1 VTKTN
6 RDILISTGNAA
17 QDGIRGWFIGQFI
30 PPSGGLAH
38 QDELEIKWQQHRKG
52 ERRERFAHS
61 PKATTISILVNGS
74 LLTRF
79 RLPDETREVI
89 LNRPGDY
96 IAYGPGLD
104 HSWEALE
111 ESLVI
116 TVRFPSLS
124 NEPT

>member
-1 VTKTN
+1 MTKAN
-6 RDILISTGNAA
+6 RAIISFGNVA
-17 QDGIRGWFIGQFI
+17 QHGIRGWFIGQFI
-30 PPSGGLAH
+30 PRSRGLAH
-38 QDELEIKWQQHRKG
+38 QEALEIKWQQHRKG

-61 PKATTISILVNGS
+61 LRATTIAILVNGS
-74 LLTRF
+74 FVTRF
-79 RLPDETREVI
+79 RLPNETREVV
-89 LNRPGDY
+89 LNCPGDY
-96 IAYGPGLD
+96 IAYGPGLE